1 MFLYYLLDCMHFQA
15 VVAELLL
22 LLLLFCEKSLTEKDL
37 SEKELSHEN
46 RKLFLDS
53 YFGVFLLSLQNIFH
67 EKRINIPK
75 LNEIWPSDLLWTP
88 VLCGGMKETDVG
100 SGALFGL
107 KSWQC
112 FELVGYYK
120 TSVSFLMWMAFSAFS

>member
-1 MFLYYLLDCMHFQA
+1 MHFQA

-67 EKRINIPK
+67 EKRMNIPK
-75 LNEIWPSDLLWTP
+75 LNEIWPSDLL
-88 VLCGGMKETDVG
+88 
-100 SGALFGL
+100 
-107 KSWQC
+107 
-112 FELVGYYK
+112 
-120 TSVSFLMWMAFSAFS
+120 